1 VPGRALKLS
10 VLFNLVLLSVVA
22 YLAHRLQDHSPLS
35 HPISS
40 SSSGD
45 PVSFSS
51 PPPALTTFTPPR
63 PSPQPEAPAF
73 NWSQVESADYKT
85 FIKNLRAI
93 GCPEQT
99 IRDII
104 SADVAQNFSKQRA
117 EIITSRDHDFLYW
130 HTPSTSP
137 AQAAAFAQQKAA
149 LDAQMR
155 TTLSELL
162 GPDATL
168 ADTTPYWRA
177 SEIDH
182 KLSFLPQDVRRQVE
196 ALDLRYQEVNS
207 QIKSLTDWNPISN
220 DPTELQAVLASYAE
234 RKAQLAQLLTPEQL
248 KQYDMVT
255 SFTGDNLR
263 RRMARF
269 DPTPEEFEMIFDTWR
284 AHDENLAQLRA
295 NDQPDPG
302 NTHVFEKIR
311 RALGDERFS
320 QYRSNW

>member
-1 VPGRALKLS
+1 
-10 VLFNLVLLSVVA
+10 VLLNLVLLTVVA
-22 YLAHRLQDHSPLS
+22 YQARRLQDHSRLS
-35 HPISS
+35 HPTSS
-40 SSSGD
+40 SSTGD
-45 PVSFSS
+45 PISFSS
-51 PPPALTTFTPPR
+51 PQPTLTTIAPPR
-63 PSPQPEAPAF
+63 LSPQTEAPAF
-73 NWSQVESADYKT
+73 NWSQVESSNYRT
-85 FIKNLRAI
+85 YIKNLRAI

-117 EIITSRDHDFLYW
+117 EIISARDHDFLYW
-130 HTPSTSP
+130 RTQPPSP
-137 AQAAAFAQQKAA
+137 NQAAAFAQQKTAI
-149 LDAQMR
+149 DAQMQ

-168 ADTTPYWRA
+168 VDTTPYWRA

-182 KLSFLPQDVRRQVE
+182 KLSFLSQDVRRQVE
-196 ALDLRYQEVNS
+196 TLDLRYQEVNS

-220 DPTELQAVLASYAE
+220 DPAELQAVLTSYAE
-234 RKAQLAQLLTPEQL
+234 RKTQLALLLTPEQL

-302 NTHVFEKIR
+302 NAHVFEKIR
-311 RALGDERFS
+311 SALGEDRFV
-320 QYRSNW
+320 QYRASW